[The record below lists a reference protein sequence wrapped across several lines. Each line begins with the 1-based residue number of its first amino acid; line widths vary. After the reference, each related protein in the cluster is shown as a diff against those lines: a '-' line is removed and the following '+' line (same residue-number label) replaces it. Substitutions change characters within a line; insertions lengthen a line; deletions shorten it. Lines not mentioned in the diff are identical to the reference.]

1 MTCTPTTLPDG
12 TRAIVCT
19 TTKHCSCGRPA
30 KLECD
35 WKVMGRPSGTCDK
48 LLCGRCTYSPAE
60 GNDLC
65 PAHASDWKA
74 LLAAR
79 TRA

>member
-12 TRAIVCT
+12 ARAIVCT
-19 TTKHCSCGRPA
+19 TTTRCKCGRPA

-35 WKVMGRPSGTCDK
+35 WKVKERPSGTCDTP
-48 LLCGRCTYSPAE
+48 LCARCTYSPAA
-60 GNDLC
+60 GKDLC
-65 PAHASDWKA
+65 PAHATDWKA

-79 TRA
+79 SRA